1 MTCSVVLCTDRP
13 TFVVTLKDLGSAHL
27 SCDLV
32 SRKRPTAIRLS
43 AVPNGRKG
51 STRNHYFELEYLTR
65 ISITYDI
72 THVGPG
78 DITGKA
84 CDPKGPNNN
93 FYYGFRIVNIPGSLN
108 QTNNS
113 SDNGSGNGGHGG
125 NGGTSG
131 GGIIGIGGVGGHG
144 GISHGIGAVATVVMA
159 VLILVLVEMQMVE
172 RC

>member
-1 MTCSVVLCTDRP
+1 
-13 TFVVTLKDLGSAHL
+13 
-27 SCDLV
+27 V

-78 DITGKA
+78 DITDKA

-108 QTNNS
+108 QTNNN

-131 GGIIGIGGVGGHG
+131 GGNIGIGELAVMVAPAME
-144 GISHGIGAVATVVMA
+144 SVRVATVVMA